1 VTKERY
7 TVAIGADNAGVE
19 MKNALK
25 ARLEADPRVADVI
38 DFGVPD
44 ASDDTP
50 YPHVG
55 LEVARAVARGDARRG
70 LLVCGTGIG
79 MAITA
84 NKVPGIRATVAH
96 DSYSVERSVLSN
108 DCQVLTLGARVVG
121 LELAKRLV
129 DEWLG
134 YEFDPASA
142 SAAKVAVI
150 SEYEGAGRE
159 SGVGSRQS
167 SVDSR

>member
-1 VTKERY
+1 MNIKEGKEMADANNRVV
-7 TVAIGADNAGVE
+7 VAIGADYAGAE

-25 ARLEADPRVADVI
+25 QQLAADPRVEVI

-44 ASDDTP
+44 ASDDTA

-55 LEVARAVARGDARRG
+55 LHVAEAVASGEAQRG

-79 MAITA
+79 MAISA

-108 DCQVLTLGARVVG
+108 NCQILTLGARVIG

-129 DEWLG
+129 AEWLG
-134 YEFDPASA
+134 YEFDPSSA
-142 SAAKVAVI
+142 SAEKVAVI
-150 SEYEGAGRE
+150 TDYEERAGTRGE
-159 SGVGSRQS
+159 
-167 SVDSR
+167 